1 MLISTGWSSWKKR
14 IRQLQQKNLLARLQV
29 GVKFKTKEKNM
40 KKSILVGLVALGLVA
55 CGAAP
60 EAEVAA
66 DKAAEDSAVAA
77 PLAEAEVP
85 AADAAVVEEAPA
97 AEVVEAAPVAQ

>member
-1 MLISTGWSSWKKR
+1 
-14 IRQLQQKNLLARLQV
+14 
-29 GVKFKTKEKNM
+29 M
-40 KKSILVGLVALGLVA
+40 KKSILVGLVALGLAA
-55 CGAAP
+55 CGNVP

-85 AADAAVVEEAPA
+85 AADAAVVVEEAPA
-97 AEVVEAAPVAQ
+97 AEVVDAAPVAQ

>member
-1 MLISTGWSSWKKR
+1 
-14 IRQLQQKNLLARLQV
+14 
-29 GVKFKTKEKNM
+29 M

-55 CGAAP
+55 CGGAP

-77 PLAEAEVP
+77 PAEEAAP
-85 AADAAVVEEAPA
+85 ADAAVVEAPA
-97 AEVVEAAPVAQ
+97 AEVVDAAPVAQ

>member
-1 MLISTGWSSWKKR
+1 
-14 IRQLQQKNLLARLQV
+14 
-29 GVKFKTKEKNM
+29 M

-55 CGAAP
+55 CGGAP

-77 PLAEAEVP
+77 PAEEAAP
-85 AADAAVVEEAPA
+85 ADAAVVEEAPA
-97 AEVVEAAPVAQ
+97 AEVVDAAPVAQ